1 MIAPQTFH
9 KLLGIYEVNID
20 LHICIYICISIAIGG
35 TMHVIGG
42 YVYIDF
48 IERVRART

>member
-20 LHICIYICISIAIGG
+20 LHTYIYI
-35 TMHVIGG
+35 
-42 YVYIDF
+42 YIYSYRGNDACDR
-48 IERVRART
+48 RVRVY

>member
-9 KLLGIYEVNID
+9 KLLGIHEVNID
-20 LHICIYICISIAIGG
+20 LHIYIYMYISIA
-35 TMHVIGG
+35 MHVIDG

>member
-20 LHICIYICISIAIGG
+20 LHICIYIYSYRGNDAC
-35 TMHVIGG
+35 
-42 YVYIDF
+42 DR
-48 IERVRART
+48 RVRVY